1 VLPLPFSSALC
12 QGFPNNNSPN
22 NKKGNRAISRGA
34 TASTLFAVAKTDNCE
49 MGKDSGIGGRWKSD
63 HNNRSFGYGFDSRV
77 RSPNSKGPSEGTFRV
92 YQQHPRWYL
101 YLFE

>member
-1 VLPLPFSSALC
+1 
-12 QGFPNNNSPN
+12 
-22 NKKGNRAISRGA
+22 
-34 TASTLFAVAKTDNCE
+34 
-49 MGKDSGIGGRWKSD
+49 MGKDSGIVGRWKSD

-77 RSPNSKGPSEGTFRV
+77 RKQGPSEGTFWV